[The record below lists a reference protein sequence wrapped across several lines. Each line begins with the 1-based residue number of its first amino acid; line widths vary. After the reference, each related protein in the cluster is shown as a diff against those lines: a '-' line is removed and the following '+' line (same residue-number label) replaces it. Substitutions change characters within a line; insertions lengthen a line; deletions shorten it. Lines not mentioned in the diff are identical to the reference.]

1 MATSDRY
8 AENNP
13 TWNPTNP
20 DPDPQTEG
28 SSLQDRLEI
37 ETDEVLEEADRG
49 WSIAVVAPK
58 WWSLSDAVERVAGT
72 GLLVLILLGGGSQV
86 FSIRRSEVDV
96 VVLTL
101 AGTIAA
107 VVAALWCLQVLL
119 QRRVYGRRRSRS
131 DRRRAARERVLKRW
145 SKDALHDAGQQ

>member
-1 MATSDRY
+1 VATSDRY

-28 SSLQDRLEI
+28 SSLQDQLEI

-49 WSIAVVAPK
+49 WSIAVVAPM
-58 WWSLSDAVERVAGT
+58 WWSLSDVVERVAGT
-72 GLLVLILLGGGSQV
+72 SLFVLVLLGGGSQV
-86 FSIRRSEVDV
+86 FWVRGSEVGV
-96 VVLTL
+96 VLLTL
-101 AGTIAA
+101 AGTFAA

-131 DRRRAARERVLKRW
+131 DRRSAARERVLKRW
-145 SKDALHDAGQQ
+145 SKDAPRDARQQ

>member
-86 FSIRRSEVDV
+86 FSIRGSEVDV